1 MARRTVQLVPPAA
14 RAHALTTPAPDPHR
28 RQLIPHTRKE
38 PATMKKRL
46 IFKWTNPGYISL
58 WFGLY
63 GFSKFTLPNYGEYKI
78 GLFMIKIHR

>member
-1 MARRTVQLVPPAA
+1 
-14 RAHALTTPAPDPHR
+14 
-28 RQLIPHTRKE
+28 
-38 PATMKKRL
+38 MKKRL